1 LIILLTNINTL
12 DQGRKNNM
20 PKKCRICGKS
30 LSTYNKEDICFCHQ
44 EGMVIKEKS
53 PVSGCTSYN
62 ANAAEDDNV
71 APDKLSPHHLPR
83 PGDPEY
89 NDMAFDESI
98 VGAID
103 ENGELYELDLE
114 GGTSEDVFDNPDN
127 LVSIEDLP
135 ESTKQQLS

>member
-1 LIILLTNINTL
+1 
-12 DQGRKNNM
+12 M

-44 EGMVIKEKS
+44 EGMVIKKQT
-53 PVSGCTSYN
+53 PVTGCTSYGKDSGDEP
-62 ANAAEDDNV
+62 AAPNHYL
-71 APDKLSPHHLPR
+71 K
-83 PGDPEY
+83 PGDDGY
-89 NDMAFDESI
+89 NDMAFGEDI

-114 GGTSEDVFDNPDN
+114 GGTGEDVFDNPDN